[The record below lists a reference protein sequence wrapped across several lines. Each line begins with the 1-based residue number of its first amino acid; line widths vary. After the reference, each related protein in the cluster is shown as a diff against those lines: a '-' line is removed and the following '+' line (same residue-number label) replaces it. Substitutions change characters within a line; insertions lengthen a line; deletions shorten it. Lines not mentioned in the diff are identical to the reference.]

1 MAVTEGP
8 AEGAVPEGV
17 ELIRAEQ
24 AHDREF
30 DLAIAT
36 WWRTV
41 YSLFRIPAKR
51 RAYFAQNFEERL
63 YRPGDVEQLGAVLTH
78 GLPLSFLT
86 EASWMVEELAEL
98 RPDAPCYHVPNGVDK
113 RLFGPVADP
122 PDRDGP
128 LRVLIE
134 GAPSLWF
141 KGVREAVHVLAGM
154 REEHEAK
161 LVSPEPPPAEIA
173 GGVDH
178 VVGPLPHDQMPAVY
192 SEADVLL
199 KLSRVEGVF
208 GPPIEAFHR
217 GATCVV
223 WPVTGHDEYV
233 RHRANGIVAGWD
245 DIAGTAR
252 WLDLLATDRELLS
265 RLRAGA
271 LDTAR
276 QWPSWEESTELM
288 AAALRDIA
296 SAPPPHHEAGVPE
309 LLADAHAG
317 VEGLRLAQLRL
328 QREIDRRDAALDL
341 ARARVESLEGRVAQL
356 EAGGVRRWQARARR
370 LLASGRR

>member
-1 MAVTEGP
+1 
-8 AEGAVPEGV
+8 
-17 ELIRAEQ
+17 
-24 AHDREF
+24 
-30 DLAIAT
+30 
-36 WWRTV
+36 
-41 YSLFRIPAKR
+41 
-51 RAYFAQNFEERL
+51 
-63 YRPGDVEQLGAVLTH
+63 
-78 GLPLSFLT
+78 
-86 EASWMVEELAEL
+86 
-98 RPDAPCYHVPNGVDK
+98 
-113 RLFGPVADP
+113 
-122 PDRDGP
+122 
-128 LRVLIE
+128 
-134 GAPSLWF
+134 
-141 KGVREAVHVLAGM
+141 
-154 REEHEAK
+154 
-161 LVSPEPPPAEIA
+161 
-173 GGVDH
+173 
-178 VVGPLPHDQMPAVY
+178 MPAVY

-271 LDTAR
+271 LETAR

-296 SAPPPHHEAGVPE
+296 SGPAPHHEAGVPE

-317 VEGLRLAQLRL
+317 LEGLRLAQLRL

-341 ARARVESLEGRVAQL
+341 ARARVEGLEESVARL
-356 EAGGVRRWQARARR
+356 EAGGIRRWQARARR